1 MRDRPEEDTKRESLE
16 DDEERVLQKIWTES
30 LPISIYSYSVQYVF
44 FSIILS
50 TNFRVLMEMLFF
62 FFRVFSMCLIIRAL
76 I

>member
-1 MRDRPEEDTKRESLE
+1 MRERPEEDTKRESLE

-44 FSIILS
+44 FFYNIVREFQSS
-50 TNFRVLMEMLFF
+50 DGNVLF